1 MGGAGGDTA
10 TAGRRLPGVP
20 GEVTPP
26 HRGHSSASRLP
37 PAPARDVLSIPPG
50 LACPLPPP
58 PAHLSPRL
66 QRMAKSSEKPR
77 LRQIPSSEDM
87 EAEGTLPEATA
98 EGGDPTRTRVEPPR
112 PGSSGKE
119 PERTQKMGQPQ
130 EELVL
135 QQVREGWGA
144 LGRGGDT
151 GTQLTGTGAELR
163 PPLVSAQ
170 LGIVPKLLGI
180 VPTLLNIV
188 PKLPDFVP
196 KSPDLVP
203 TSLLSLRG

>member
-1 MGGAGGDTA
+1 
-10 TAGRRLPGVP
+10 
-20 GEVTPP
+20 
-26 HRGHSSASRLP
+26 
-37 PAPARDVLSIPPG
+37 
-50 LACPLPPP
+50 
-58 PAHLSPRL
+58 
-66 QRMAKSSEKPR
+66 MAKSSEKPR

-87 EAEGTLPEATA
+87 EAEGTLPEAAA

-135 QQVREGWGA
+135 QQVREGWRA
-144 LGRGGDT
+144 LGRDT
-151 GTQLTGTGAELR
+151 GTELTGTGAELR
-163 PPLVSAQ
+163 PPLVSTQ

-188 PKLPDFVP
+188 PKLPD
-196 KSPDLVP
+196 LVP